1 MATDQTEVVFICGL
15 DRMAMRGPDGAV
27 CAGVVLVPSNSAI

>member
-15 DRMAMRGPDGAV
+15 VKTATRAPDGAV
-27 CAGVVLVPSNSAI
+27 CVGVVLVPSKSPI